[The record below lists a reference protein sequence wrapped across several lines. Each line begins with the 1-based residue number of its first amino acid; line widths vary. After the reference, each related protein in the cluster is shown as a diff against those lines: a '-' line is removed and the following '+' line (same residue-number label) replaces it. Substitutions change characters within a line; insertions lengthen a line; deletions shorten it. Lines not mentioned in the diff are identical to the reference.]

1 MIMPTK
7 EYYNS
12 VKVKWDFFL

>member
-1 MIMPTK
+1 MPTK